1 MGDTETHFAQLPAIK
16 HVYYLISENIRR
28 SDLREALL
36 DVEFLN
42 LAGNGVATN
51 AQFLRRLDA
60 APPGVL

>member
-1 MGDTETHFAQLPAIK
+1 MGNTETHFAQLPAIK
-16 HVYYLISENIRR
+16 HVYYLISENIRKT
-28 SDLREALL
+28 DLLQAQL
-36 DVEFLN
+36 LN

>member
-28 SDLREALL
+28 TDLLQAQL
-36 DVEFLN
+36 LN